1 MNLQVNDP
9 NVPAPGEMVAENQ
22 NNTNGAGPPS
32 PRPITGSPMLL
43 PREPHHSRTP
53 SLGELHQELEEEQEA
68 QVVGS
73 YAGVLR
79 SCRKLLS

>member
-9 NVPAPGEMVAENQ
+9 NVPAPGEMVSENQ
-22 NNTNGAGPPS
+22 NNANNTTGTGPSS
-32 PRPITGSPMLL
+32 PRPSNGSPMML
-43 PREPHHSRTP
+43 PRERRHTRTP

-73 YAGVLR
+73 RGRA
-79 SCRKLLS
+79 

>member
-22 NNTNGAGPPS
+22 GNSNGAGPPS
-32 PRPITGSPMLL
+32 PRPVAGSPMLL
-43 PREPHHSRTP
+43 PTREPHHSRTP

-68 QVVGS
+68 QVVGFDS
-73 YAGVLR
+73 RTTR
-79 SCRKLLS
+79 S